1 MEDGVSGTAVA
12 MDANYMLA
20 CGIVWRK
27 TADPDAGWELVGALA
42 SPDPELRQFAR
53 DMLVQ
58 RRDNAMMLLAMMLL
72 EDAISAGVLTPEVA
86 GPCMVEL
93 LRAGRSDT
101 SIVILTREA

>member
-1 MEDGVSGTAVA
+1 

-27 TADPDAGWELVGALA
+27 TADPDAGWELVEALA

-53 DMLVQ
+53 DMLVE
-58 RRDNAMMLLAMMLL
+58 RRDNAMMLL

-93 LRAGRSDT
+93 LRAGGSDT
-101 SIVILTREA
+101 SIITLTSEA

>member
-1 MEDGVSGTAVA
+1 

-27 TADPDAGWELVGALA
+27 TADPDAGWELVEALA

-53 DMLVQ
+53 GMLVQ
-58 RRDNAMMLLAMMLL
+58 RRDNAMALL
-72 EDAISAGVLTPEVA
+72 EDAIGAGLLTPEVA

-93 LRAGRSDT
+93 LRSKGSDT
-101 SIVILTREA
+101 SVLIRTSEA

>member
-1 MEDGVSGTAVA
+1 MSRDTAVA

-27 TADPDAGWELVGALA
+27 TADPDAGWGLVEALA

-53 DMLVQ
+53 DMLVE
-58 RRDNAMMLLAMMLL
+58 RRDNAMTLL

-86 GPCMVEL
+86 GPFMVEL

-101 SIVILTREA
+101 SIVTLTSEA

>member
-1 MEDGVSGTAVA
+1 

-27 TADPDAGWELVGALA
+27 TADPDAGWRLVEALA

-58 RRDNAMMLLAMMLL
+58 RRDNAMTLL
-72 EDAISAGVLTPEVA
+72 EDAISAGVLTPEMA

-93 LRAGRSDT
+93 LRAGSSDT
-101 SIVILTREA
+101 SVVILTSEA

>member
-1 MEDGVSGTAVA
+1 MRQFPAREHAEVA
-12 MDANYMLA
+12 MDADYMLA

-27 TADPDAGWELVGALA
+27 TADPDAGWELVEALA

-58 RRDNAMMLLAMMLL
+58 RRDNAMALL
-72 EDAISAGVLTPEVA
+72 EDAVGAGILTPEVA

-93 LRAGRSDT
+93 LRAGRSGSSDFLVT
-101 SIVILTREA
+101 SEA